1 MQSDTI
7 HRNRMDYRQWMEQG
21 RMDHMRYRMD
31 RHSMYGMERGMRHDY
46 GMRRGY
52 GPMER
57 DSVFHRQ
64 FGPAGM
70 ILGSIPNVTEAQKK
84 QIADLMTKHQAEM
97 KKLREETQTKMQAL
111 RESHRKSVLNILTD
125 EQKKFVESREKINSP
140 APELTK

>member
-1 MQSDTI
+1 
-7 HRNRMDYRQWMEQG
+7 
-21 RMDHMRYRMD
+21 
-31 RHSMYGMERGMRHDY
+31 
-46 GMRRGY
+46 
-52 GPMER
+52 MER